1 MSKLRITPLSM
12 VLAGLLTW
20 ILWEFWEGEFRWGQM
35 LYVLLLFI
43 ILVGADQ
50 AARVIVRDMRRIW
63 IMELV
68 FLIAVAIVA
77 WIVKLWL
84 VD

>member
-63 IMELV
+63 IIELV
-68 FLIAVAIVA
+68 FLVAVAIVA